1 MKEMMQFAEWL
12 GVDVAGLINRYGAV
26 AVVGLV
32 LLLSLIQV
40 SKHIRCKPWSWLF
53 ARIGD
58 AFNAGVRRDIAQVYA
73 HTKSLGDELK
83 DLQGIYHIDKANAA
97 RKRILRFGDAL
108 SQHKRHTRELWD
120 DILDDITQYEHYC
133 ASHPDYLNDKAKL
146 TIEHIRDTYRECLDN
161 NHFLP

>member
-1 MKEMMQFAEWL
+1 MKDLMQFADWL

-26 AVVGLV
+26 AAAGLV

-40 SKHIRCKPWSWLF
+40 SRHIKCKPWSWLL

-58 AFNAGVRRDIAQVYA
+58 AINANVRHDIAQVNTY
-73 HTKSLGDELK
+73 TKSLGDGLK
-83 DLQGIYHIDKANAA
+83 DLWGIYHIDKANAA

-108 SQHKRHTRELWD
+108 SQQNLHTRELWD

-133 ASHPDYLNDKAKL
+133 ASHPEYLNDKAKL

-161 NHFLP
+161 NHFL